1 MRMRVR
7 FLSSLNIVTIPVGR
21 TRRLEASDRATDE
34 AGGLFQ
40 RPPAPGIKAPPTRV
54 QSAGVPPPPM
64 AGRSG
69 PP

>member
-7 FLSSLNIVTIPVGR
+7 FLSSRNIVTIPVGR

-54 QSAGVPPPPM
+54 Q
-64 AGRSG
+64 
-69 PP
+69 